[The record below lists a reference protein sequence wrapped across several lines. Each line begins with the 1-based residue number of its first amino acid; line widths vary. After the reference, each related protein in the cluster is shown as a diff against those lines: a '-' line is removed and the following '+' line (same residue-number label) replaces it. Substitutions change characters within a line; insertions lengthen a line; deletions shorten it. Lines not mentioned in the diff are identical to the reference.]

1 MSAPLPFLL
10 IMPSYNQAHYIASA
24 LDSVL
29 AQEDPHWELWIVDNS
44 SDHTPDVMQD
54 YTDPRIHFLHIPK
67 RMDPG
72 TCLNLILEQEGHR
85 HRDFSYVHTDNLL
98 RSDYVSQMRL
108 ALSHDERS
116 IAYCDMRG
124 LNENGALTSVFR
136 RGPFDLARLF
146 SLSTLGVPFSA
157 TIQLSRELGGF
168 NRMDVADDVMFC
180 VRAWPKARFEYVAD
194 AIMDYRLHG
203 DSRTEAHGGA
213 NEIERSFLAAY
224 LRLLP
229 EMHAQDVHP
238 IEALA
243 NRMRQLQIDMEL
255 CVEDI
260 WYREGAHMDVALP
273 QPSIEAM
280 MARDMLD
287 LCDLNEPSVVD
298 PDIPETGLIRLKGK
312 VQKRWRRIRAKLR
325 GQSATPPPQNSYRIP
340 RRLIWE
346 QSTEFRHHAIPWLY
360 LAASSSGAPERP
372 MRLASHDIYTL
383 WTSFALNN
391 MCGWRFLASP
401 DSALDFS
408 KWTHLDVAE
417 SLSPDE
423 LLISAARG
431 QIWVHPAA

>member
-1 MSAPLPFLL
+1 MTEPPFLL
-10 IMPSYNQAHYIASA
+10 IMPSYNQSHYIAA
-24 LDSVL
+24 AVDSIL
-29 AQEDPHWELWIVDNS
+29 LQDDPNWVLWIVDNS
-44 SDHTPDVMQD
+44 SDATPEVMRG
-54 YTDPRIHFLHIPK
+54 YSDPRIHFLHIPK

-72 TCLNLILEQEGHR
+72 TCLNIILEQEGGK

-98 RSDYVSQMRL
+98 RFDYVSQMRL
-108 ALSHDERS
+108 ALSHNERT

-124 LNENGALTSVFR
+124 LNEDGALTGVFR

-180 VRAWPKARFEYVAD
+180 VRAWPMARFEYVAD

-213 NEIERSFLAAY
+213 DEIARSFLAAY

-229 EMHAQDVHP
+229 EMLSLDVYP

-255 CVEDI
+255 RIEDI
-260 WYREGAHMDVALP
+260 WYREGDRTGVALP
-273 QPSIEAM
+273 QPSLEAM
-280 MARDMLD
+280 MAHDMLD
-287 LCDLNEPSVVD
+287 LCGLLNESSVAV
-298 PDIPETGLIRLKGK
+298 PDVPETGLIRLKRK
-312 VQKRWRRIRAKLR
+312 VQKRWRRIRTKLQ
-325 GQSATPPPQNSYRIP
+325 GQSATLPSLSAHKIP

-346 QSTEFRHHAIPWLY
+346 QSTQFRHHAIPWLF
-360 LAASSSGAPERP
+360 LAASSNGAPERP

-383 WTSFALNN
+383 WTSFALSR
-391 MCGWRFLASP
+391 MCGWRFHVSP
-401 DSALDFS
+401 DSDLDYS
-408 KWTHLDVAE
+408 KWTHLDVAA
-417 SLSPDE
+417 SRSQDE
-423 LLISAARG
+423 LLVSAARG
-431 QIWVHPAA
+431 QIWVRPAV